1 MCHEEDAWIQECK
14 QRWDAREKGWNKIM
28 KAWAEAR
35 AAREKGW
42 REREEEW
49 EEAWKERE
57 KWHGKSYECLVALG
71 I

>member
-1 MCHEEDAWIQECK
+1 
-14 QRWDAREKGWNKIM
+14 M